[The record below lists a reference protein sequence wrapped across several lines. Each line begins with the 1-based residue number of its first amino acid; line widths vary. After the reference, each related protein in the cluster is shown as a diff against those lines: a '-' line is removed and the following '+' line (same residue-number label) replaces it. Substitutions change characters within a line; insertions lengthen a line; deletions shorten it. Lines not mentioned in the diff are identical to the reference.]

1 MRLLAVLAIVA
12 FAPAISLA
20 QSAGEVERCFQN
32 PGACS
37 QGGGG
42 GGGTAAQAPPP
53 APAPAPAP
61 SGGGGHATTRP
72 TAPAPDYTTV
82 LQSPDPDRRKIQESL
97 RTLDKYNGPID
108 GNLQSD
114 ATIKAIQ
121 DWQKGR
127 GTNPVGKLTP
137 QEAQQLNAEAARTP
151 IRRVDPSTQTA
162 TAPATPTPLQPPPPQ
177 KSNAD
182 ALKDLQARLA
192 ERRKA
197 AEPKA
202 EAATQSLIR
211 DLKAYVA
218 ADGKGVAGDQF
229 ADFAKWYADTK
240 AAGRTVGEIARVID
254 DYGDAKAGAAV
265 ASEVLIET
273 KKGASNHSQCLV
285 FAWVEGTPRK
295 DPKVF
300 SCDDVAGVEK
310 WKTDQSLKSAWR

>member
-1 MRLLAVLAIVA
+1 MRILAVIAVIA
-12 FAPAISLA
+12 FAPAVSLA

-32 PGACS
+32 PGACA
-37 QGGGG
+37 QG
-42 GGGTAAQAPPP
+42 GGGTAAQAPP
-53 APAPAPAP
+53 A
-61 SGGGGHATTRP
+61 GGGGGGQAATRP
-72 TAPAPDYTTV
+72 AAPAPDYTTV

-97 RTLDKYNGPID
+97 RTLDKYNGPVD

-162 TAPATPTPLQPPPPQ
+162 PATPTPLQPPA

-202 EAATQSLIR
+202 EAAAQLLIR

-229 ADFAKWYADTK
+229 AGFAKWYADTK
-240 AAGRTVGEIARVID
+240 ADGRTVGEIAPVID

-265 ASEVLIET
+265 ASEVLLET
-273 KKGASNHSQCLV
+273 KKGASNQSQCLV
-285 FAWVEGTPRK
+285 FAWVEGTPRRNTQ
-295 DPKVF
+295 VF
-300 SCDDVAGVEK
+300 TCDDVAGVEK
-310 WKTDQSLKSAWR
+310 WKTDQTLKSAWR

>member
-1 MRLLAVLAIVA
+1 MRFLAILAIAA

-32 PGACS
+32 PGTCA

-42 GGGTAAQAPPP
+42 GPAAQ
-53 APAPAPAP
+53 APAPAPAAGG
-61 SGGGGHATTRP
+61 GGGGHAATRP

-114 ATIKAIQ
+114 ATVKAIQ
-121 DWQKGR
+121 EWQKGR

-162 TAPATPTPLQPPPPQ
+162 TAPATPTPLQPTP

-218 ADGKGVAGDQF
+218 TDGKGAAGDQF

-240 AAGRTVGEIARVID
+240 AAGRTVGEIAPVID
-254 DYGDAKAGAAV
+254 DYGDVKAGAAV
-265 ASEVLIET
+265 ASEVLLET
-273 KKGASNHSQCLV
+273 KKGASNQSQCLV
-285 FAWVEGTPRK
+285 FAWVEGNPRK

>member
-1 MRLLAVLAIVA
+1 MVASDMRILAVLAVA
-12 FAPAISLA
+12 ALAPAVSLA

-42 GGGTAAQAPPP
+42 GGGTTVQAAPPP
-53 APAPAPAP
+53 AA
-61 SGGGGHATTRP
+61 GGGGHAATRP
-72 TAPAPDYTTV
+72 AAPAPDYTTV

-127 GTNPVGKLTP
+127 NTSPVGKLTP

-162 TAPATPTPLQPPPPQ
+162 TAPGTPTPLQPPP

-202 EAATQSLIR
+202 EAATQALIR

-229 ADFAKWYADTK
+229 ADFAKWYAETK
-240 AAGRTVGEIARVID
+240 AAGRTVGEIAPVID

-265 ASEVLIET
+265 ASEVLLET
-273 KKGASNHSQCLV
+273 KKGPSNQSQCLV
-285 FAWVEGTPRK
+285 FAWVEGNPRK